1 MSSVIPVVVK
11 RVEDRGGAEGE
22 EGIWRVVPQGRLD
35 ARTVS
40 ALESALESA
49 LSQSPRLV
57 VDMSEVPYISSGGLR
72 ALMAARRRARAQG
85 GDLRLCGLNERV
97 EEIFDLI
104 GFAALFP
111 IFGSLE
117 EAVESFRQEG

>member
-1 MSSVIPVVVK
+1 MSSVIPVVV
-11 RVEDRGGAEGE
+11 EQIGDRAGEE
-22 EGIWRVVPQGRLD
+22 EGIWRVAPQGRLD

-49 LSQSPRLV
+49 LSQGPRLV
-57 VDMSEVPYISSGGLR
+57 VDLSDVPYISSGGLR
-72 ALMAARRRARAQG
+72 ALMTARRRARAQG

-97 EEIFDLI
+97 EEIFELI

-111 IFGSLE
+111 IFESLE
-117 EAVESFRQEG
+117 EAVESFHQGK